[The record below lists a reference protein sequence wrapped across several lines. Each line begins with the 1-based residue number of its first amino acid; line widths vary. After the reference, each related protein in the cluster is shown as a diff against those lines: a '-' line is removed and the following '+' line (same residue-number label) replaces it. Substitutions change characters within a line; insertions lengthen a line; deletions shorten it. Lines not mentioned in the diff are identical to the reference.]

1 MATLAVVIP
10 STIDVLIR
18 GAGRLIVADELL
30 LGRTGQQEKERLEG
44 RRRGDMV
51 DC

>member
-18 GAGRLIVADELL
+18 GAGRLIVADEVIINVPATDGLIKWIQL
-30 LGRTGQQEKERLEG
+30 N
-44 RRRGDMV
+44 
-51 DC
+51 